1 MTLRTPETAHLPLS
15 LDEVT
20 AEWLTHALAAQ
31 FPGAVV
37 AGVRREREFFGTA
50 ASARLHLRYAPGSA
64 PGPSSV
70 HVKGGFDD
78 TWRKRVW
85 MALQQEVRFYNDFA
99 PDVALNLPRSYHAA
113 LDESPQGILVLEDLA
128 ARGVSFGQNLLPVTA
143 DHVASVLEEVATLH
157 ADWWGSPRLEA
168 IRSWAQPQRTFLKYL
183 FRPKHWELL
192 ADWTN
197 GDLLVEAVGSA
208 NNAILALERLW
219 AWCDEQPATLVHGD
233 LHGGNIYYEPDGR
246 PGFLDWQLTFGGT
259 YSHDMAWIIVTA
271 LEPAQRRAHER
282 ELVQTYRDALRTAG
296 GPAPALDD
304 MWLAY
309 RKQMAHAVAS
319 YGAVPRDN
327 GPVPVLEEAGRRVFT
342 AAIDHDV
349 LGALGIT
356 R

>member
-1 MTLRTPETAHLPLS
+1 MTLQTPDPAPLPLS

-20 AEWLTHALAAQ
+20 PAWLSQALAAD
-31 FPGAVV
+31 FPGVEV
-37 AGVRREREFFGTA
+37 TGVRRDREFFGTA
-50 ASARLHLRYAPGSA
+50 ASARLYPTYAPDSA
-64 PGPSSV
+64 PGPASV

-85 MALQQEVRFYNDFA
+85 MALQQEVTFYTDLA
-99 PDVALNLPRSYHAA
+99 PDVALNLPRCYFGA
-113 LDESPQGILVLEDLA
+113 LDDSPQGILVMEDLA
-128 ARGVSFGQNLLPVTA
+128 ARGVSFGQNLMPVTA
-143 DHVASVLEEVATLH
+143 DHVALVLEQVATMH
-157 ADWWGSPRLEA
+157 AAWWASPRLAA
-168 IRSWAQPQRTFLKYL
+168 ITEWKQPQRTFLKYL
-183 FRPKHWELL
+183 FRPKHWDVLVE
-192 ADWTN
+192 WTN

-208 NNAILALERLW
+208 DNAILALDRLW
-219 AWCDEQPATLVHGD
+219 EWCDAQPATLVHGD
-233 LHGGNIYYEPDGR
+233 LHAGNIYYEPDGR
-246 PGFLDWQLTFGGT
+246 PGFLDWQLTFAGT

-271 LEPAQRRAHER
+271 LDVDQRRVHER
-282 ELVQTYRDALRTAG
+282 ELVETYRDALRSSG

-309 RKQMAHAVAS
+309 RRQMAHAIAS

-327 GPVPVLEEAGRRVFT
+327 GPVEVLEEAGRRVFT